1 MDNDREKQLIN
12 ICNKIAQVLSEEK
25 CSGGEIF
32 IVLMTLY
39 LETHNRMGSSLAH
52 IKKSMKEALKQYE
65 EWPKDSSKEP
75 GKE

>member
-1 MDNDREKQLIN
+1 
-12 ICNKIAQVLSEEK
+12 
-25 CSGGEIF
+25 
-32 IVLMTLY
+32 MTLY